1 MATKFNLNDDDVI
14 VIVGSG
20 AGGGTLANE
29 LVHKG
34 HNVVCLEAG
43 RHITRGEF
51 VNDEFVM
58 HEKLSWLDK
67 RTGQPT
73 WMVKA
78 VGGTTV
84 HWSGLAIRRS
94 QYEHQSQT
102 QFGAIDGADL
112 IDWPLTPKEL
122 EPYYTQAEAKMGVT
136 GTHGIPPHPDSN
148 PYKLFKLGAKRLGYR
163 HYSMGPLAINSQARD
178 GRPACQMLGFCA
190 SGCKSGAKWSTLYTE
205 ILKALVT
212 DKFELRTRC
221 MALRVEYD
229 ATGKAA
235 GVLYSDAAGVHH
247 LQKARAVCIAGNA
260 VETPRLLLNS
270 ASSLFPHG
278 LANNDGNV
286 GKYYMR
292 NATGHVFATFEQAVN
307 AHRGIQAPALIADEV
322 RHDPTR
328 GFAGGYYLEVFNIGL
343 PFIAGAVKPG
353 AWGAEVSG
361 LIEQFDHMMGIW
373 ICGEDLPRAEARI
386 TLDSSQTDQ
395 YGLPIPHV
403 APVADHPNDA
413 ALLAHA
419 KQRTRALFESVDAKA
434 IWDRG
439 AFPNSHNLGSCRM
452 SEHARD
458 GVCNKWGQS
467 HDVKNLFIS
476 DGSQFS
482 SSGAANPTL
491 TIVALAIRQADYL
504 HQQLSSAAL

>member
-1 MATKFNLNDDDVI
+1 MAARFDLNDGDVI
-14 VIVGSG
+14 VVIGSG

-29 LVHKG
+29 LVQKG
-34 HNVVCLEAG
+34 HKVVCLEAG

-51 VNDEFVM
+51 VNDEFAM
-58 HEKLSWLDK
+58 HEKLSWQDP

-94 QYEHQSQT
+94 EYEYQGRT
-102 QFGAIDGADL
+102 RYGDIDGADL
-112 IDWPLTPKEL
+112 IDWPLAATEL
-122 EPYYTQAEAKMGVT
+122 EPYYLKAEAKMGVT

-148 PYKLFKLGAKRLGYR
+148 PYKLFKLGAKRMGYR
-163 HYSMGPLAINSQARD
+163 RYSMSPLAINSQPRD

-205 ILKALVT
+205 IPKALAT
-212 DKFELRTRC
+212 DKFELRTRS
-221 MALRVEYD
+221 MALRIDHD
-229 ATGKAA
+229 ASGKASS
-235 GVLYSDAAGVHH
+235 VLYRDADGVQQR
-247 LQKARAVCIAGNA
+247 QKARVVCVAGNA

-270 ASSLFPHG
+270 ASSMYPHG
-278 LANNDGNV
+278 LANTEGNV

-292 NATGHVFATFEQAVN
+292 NATAHVFATFERPVN
-307 AHRGIQAPALIADEV
+307 AHRGIQAPAVIADEV
-322 RHDPTR
+322 RHDPAR

-353 AWGAEVSG
+353 AWGSEVSR
-361 LIEQFDHMMGIW
+361 LLEQFDHMMGIW
-373 ICGEDLPRAEARI
+373 LCGEDLPRSEARI
-386 TLDSSQTDQ
+386 TLDGSETDQ

-403 APVADHPNDA
+403 TPVADHANDA

-419 KQRTRALFESVDAKA
+419 KQQTRALFEAVGAKE

-452 SEHARD
+452 STHARD
-458 GVCNKWGQS
+458 GVCNKWGQT
-467 HDVKNLFIS
+467 HDVDNLFIS
-476 DGSQFS
+476 DGCQFS
-482 SSGAANPTL
+482 TSGAANPTL
-491 TIVALAIRQADYL
+491 TIIALAIRQADYL
-504 HQQLSSAAL
+504 HQRLSQAEL